1 LAGGGFLMSKGGF
14 ALELVSVGFGLAF
27 VFEFVIE
34 LEFEF
39 ELELEPELVFPLETF
54 PFLGGI

>member
-1 LAGGGFLMSKGGF
+1 MSKGGF

-34 LEFEF
+34 LEIEF
-39 ELELEPELVFPLETF
+39 ELEMEPELVFPLETF
-54 PFLGGI
+54 PFLGGT